1 MRRTGLGAA
10 LLAVSMLAPGGCGVP
25 AERNMSTAEVAG
37 QLATMRIDSGL
48 WEISSEV
55 VDARGPDLPVEI
67 RNRMVGPRP
76 TIRHCITPAQAEHPD
91 ANFLARGDHGCAY
104 RELVV
109 EDGQIRGTTICPEAT
124 MRMTGRYGPRA
135 YDMRMQRESPVP
147 AGGNMILELRTRGR
161 RIGACPQGGK
171 Q

>member
-1 MRRTGLGAA
+1 M
-10 LLAVSMLAPGGCGVP
+10 MQGGCGTP
-25 AERNMSTAEVAG
+25 AERNLSAEEVAG
-37 QLATMRIDSGL
+37 ELRGMEIDPGL
-48 WEISSEV
+48 WELTSEV
-55 VDARGPDLPVEI
+55 VGARGPDLPVEI
-67 RNRMVGPRP
+67 RNRLVGPRP
-76 TIRHCITPAQAEHPD
+76 TIRHCITRAQAAHPD
-91 ANFLARGDHGCAY
+91 ANFLASGDHDCAY

-109 EDGQIRGTTICPEAT
+109 EDGEIRGTTICPEAT

-147 AGGNMILELRTRGR
+147 GGGNMIIDLRTRGR